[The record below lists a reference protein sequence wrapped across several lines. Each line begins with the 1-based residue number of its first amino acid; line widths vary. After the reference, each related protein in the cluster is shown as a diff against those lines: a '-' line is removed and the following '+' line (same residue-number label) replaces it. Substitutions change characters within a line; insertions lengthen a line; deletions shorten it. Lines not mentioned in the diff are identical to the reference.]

1 MPSCIAP
8 CDINYCNAMAS
19 NPRLFL
25 LLGNA
30 RYDGMHEVRAL
41 VNKCMQAM
49 HASICM
55 QASQCI
61 VSHHGSIRD
70 VLHACAC
77 VGTMHTQACMHATHT
92 RAHVCTRMQM
102 HAKIVRNIM
111 DFSLFSRNTLPPTKY
126 RNPKTE
132 HRIEIY
138 LNISDYM

>member
-1 MPSCIAP
+1 MHCAMRYKLLQCSGVEPSSVPTAWQCTLRW
-8 CDINYCNAMAS
+8 D
-19 NPRLFL
+19 
-25 LLGNA
+25 A
-30 RYDGMHEVRAL
+30 RSACLAYALRAL
-41 VNKCMQAM
+41 R
-49 HASICM
+49 CM

-61 VSHHGSIRD
+61 VTHHGSIRD

-132 HRIEIY
+132 HRIEIF

>member
-8 CDINYCNAMAS
+8 CECDINYCNAMQW
-19 NPRLFL
+19 R
-25 LLGNA
+25 
-30 RYDGMHEVRAL
+30 RTL
-41 VNKCMQAM
+41 VCSYCLVIVHDRSACLSKQC
-49 HASICM
+49 ICM

-61 VSHHGSIRD
+61 VTHHGSSRD
-70 VLHACAC
+70 VLHAWGQCTHKRAC
-77 VGTMHTQACMHATHT
+77 VHAYY
-92 RAHVCTRMQM
+92 AYQNTRMQM
-102 HAKIVRNIM
+102 HAKIVKNIM

>member
-1 MPSCIAP
+1 
-8 CDINYCNAMAS
+8 
-19 NPRLFL
+19 
-25 LLGNA
+25 
-30 RYDGMHEVRAL
+30 MHEVRAL
-41 VNKCMQAM
+41 VNYAYACKHRRNALYR
-49 HASICM
+49 I
-55 QASQCI
+55 
-61 VSHHGSIRD
+61 

-77 VGTMHTQACMHATHT
+77 VGTMHTQACVHATHT